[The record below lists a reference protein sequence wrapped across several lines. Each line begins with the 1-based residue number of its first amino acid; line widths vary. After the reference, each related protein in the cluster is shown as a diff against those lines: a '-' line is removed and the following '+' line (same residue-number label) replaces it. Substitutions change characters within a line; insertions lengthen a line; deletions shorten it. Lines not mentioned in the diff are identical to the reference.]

1 MPNPAKPI
9 MPRPA
14 RSTEEPLETVV
25 HGGDTQWAERLF
37 GRPPNG
43 WLDLSTGI
51 NPFPY
56 PVDGLPVT
64 AWTRLP
70 DGGADRALRQ
80 AAADYYG
87 AGDPALVVA
96 APGSQALI
104 QWVPRLR
111 PPSRVAVL
119 GPTYGEHARAWA
131 GAGHSVDTVGDL
143 DEPGLG
149 VDVLVVT
156 NPNNPDGRCCAARRL
171 LQAADRLSRRGGLLV
186 VDEAFADLDPAD
198 SVAAYAGAPGLVVL
212 RSFGK
217 FFGLAGLRLGFGL
230 AAPAPIAELR
240 DALGPWAV
248 SGPAAHI
255 ATRAFRDG
263 AWIAA
268 TRIKLAEGAARLD
281 ALLEDAGLTV
291 AGGTALY
298 RLVTGVDA
306 LELFARLG
314 RRGILVRHFPD
325 QPDRL
330 RFGLPGD
337 HRGYARLAEALAA
350 MPETQRR

>member
-1 MPNPAKPI
+1 MPL
-9 MPRPA
+9 PA
-14 RSTEEPLETVV
+14 RSTEETPEMVV

-37 GRPPNG
+37 GRPPDG

-56 PVDGLPVT
+56 PVDGLPADT
-64 AWTRLP
+64 WTRLP
-70 DGGADRALRQ
+70 DSGADRALRQ

-87 AGDPALVVA
+87 VGDPALVVA

-104 QWVPRLR
+104 QWLPRLR
-111 PPSRVAVL
+111 PRSRVAVL

-131 GAGHSVDTVGDL
+131 NAGHAVDTVADP
-143 DEPGLG
+143 DEPGPG

-156 NPNNPDGRCCAARRL
+156 NPNNPDGRCYPPGHLMAI
-171 LQAADRLSRRGGLLV
+171 ADRLARRGGLLV
-186 VDEAFADLDPAD
+186 VDEAFADLDPGA
-198 SVAAYAGAPGLVVL
+198 SVAPSAGAPGLMVL

-230 AAPAPIAELR
+230 AAPAPITELR

-281 ALLEDAGLTV
+281 ALLEDAGLAV

-306 LELFARLG
+306 PDLFVRLG
-314 RRGILVRHFPD
+314 RRGILVRHFPE
-325 QPDRL
+325 QPEWL

-337 HRGYARLAEALAA
+337 DRGYARLAEALAA
-350 MPETQRR
+350 RPKKRRRP